1 MSQILNHEISIE
13 KTNYSR
19 IKEQDIN
26 NTSFGKVF
34 SDHMLVATY
43 KNDSWQEVKIVPY
56 GNLEMS
62 PSMSSLHYGQ
72 AVFEGLKAYRSPDG
86 KPLLFRPEANHK
98 RINESAFRLCM
109 PPIPEDIFMTGLK
122 ELIRLDADWIP
133 TQDGSVLYIR
143 PIYFAT
149 DESVGLKPA
158 SSYKFIII
166 SCPVGAYY
174 SEPVKLIVTDKYIRA
189 AEGGTGAAK
198 CAGNYGGSLLADM
211 EAKQQGYDNVL
222 WLDGK
227 EKKYIEECGTMN
239 VAFVIND
246 VVVTPKLTGTILAGI
261 TRDSVLTLLRD
272 MGVKVEERLISID
285 EVVKDYQDGN
295 LSEAFGMGTAA
306 TIAHIST
313 INYQGSDMILPPV
326 SERKYAPQVLQRL
339 EDIKTARVTDTYG
352 WVCQL

>member
-1 MSQILNHEISIE
+1 MQIVNSQISIE
-13 KTNYSR
+13 KTSQSR

-26 NTSFGKVF
+26 NTPFGQVF

-43 KNDSWQEVKIVPY
+43 ANDSWQEVKIIPY
-56 GNLEMS
+56 GNIS
-62 PSMSSLHYGQ
+62 IRPSLSVLHYGQ
-72 AVFEGLKAYRSPDG
+72 AVFEGLKAYRSPMG
-86 KPLLFRPEANHK
+86 RPLLFRPQANYK

-109 PPIPEDIFMTGLK
+109 PSIPEEIFIDGLK
-122 ELIRLDADWIP
+122 ELIKLDADWIP
-133 TQDGSVLYIR
+133 DQSNSVLYIR

-158 SSYKFIII
+158 NSYKFIII
-166 SCPVGAYY
+166 SSPVGAYY
-174 SEPVKLIVTDKYIRA
+174 SEPVKLIVTNKYVRA
-189 AEGGTGAAK
+189 CEGGTGAAK
-198 CAGNYGGSLLADM
+198 CAGNYAGSLLADK

-246 VVVTPKLTGTILAGI
+246 VVITPQLTGTILGGI
-261 TRDSVLTLLRD
+261 TRDSVLTLFRD
-272 MGVKVEERLISID
+272 MDIKVEERLISID
-285 EVVKDYQDGN
+285 EVAQAYEVGN

-313 INYQGSDMILPPV
+313 INYQGKDMILPTIDQ
-326 SERKYAPQVLQRL
+326 RKYASQVLQKL
-339 EDIKTARVTDTYG
+339 EDIKTGKIIEPYG

>member
-1 MSQILNHEISIE
+1 MQIVSSQISIE
-13 KTNYSR
+13 KISHSR

-26 NTSFGKVF
+26 NSPFGKVF

-43 KNDSWQEVKIVPY
+43 LDGSWQEIKIIPY
-56 GNLEMS
+56 GNIPMS
-62 PSMSSLHYGQ
+62 PSLSALHYGQ
-72 AVFEGLKAYRSPDG
+72 TVFEGLKAYRSPTG
-86 KPLLFRPEANHK
+86 KPLLFRPQANHK

-109 PPIPEDIFMTGLK
+109 PPVPEEIFIDGLK

-133 TQDGSVLYIR
+133 TQSGSVLYIR

-158 SSYKFIII
+158 NNYKFIII

-198 CAGNYGGSLLADM
+198 CAGNYGGSLLADK

-222 WLDGK
+222 WLDAK

-246 VVVTPKLTGTILAGI
+246 VVITPKLTGTILPGI
-261 TRDSVLTLLRD
+261 TRDSALTLFRD

-285 EVVKDYQDGN
+285 EVAEAYQEGN

-313 INYQGSDMILPPV
+313 INYQGKDMILPPV
-326 SERKYAPQVLQRL
+326 SERKYAPEILQKL
-339 EDIKTARVTDTYG
+339 EDIKTGKVTESYG
-352 WVCQL
+352 WVCQF

>member
-1 MSQILNHEISIE
+1 MQIVNSEISIQ
-13 KTNYSR
+13 KTSSSR
-19 IKEQDIN
+19 LKQQDIN
-26 NTSFGKVF
+26 NIPFGKVF

-43 KNDSWQEVKIVPY
+43 ADDSWQEVKIVPY
-56 GNLEMS
+56 GNIVMS
-62 PSMSSLHYGQ
+62 PSMSALHYGQ
-72 AVFEGLKAYRSPDG
+72 AVFEGLKAYINPEG
-86 KPLLFRPEANHK
+86 KPLLFRPQANYK

-109 PPIPEDIFMTGLK
+109 PSIPEEIFMDGLK

-133 TQDGSVLYIR
+133 TQSDSVLYIR

-158 SSYKFIII
+158 KSYKFIII
-166 SCPVGAYY
+166 TCPVGAYY
-174 SEPVKLIVTDKYIRA
+174 SEPVKLIVTDKYVRA
-189 AEGGTGAAK
+189 CEGGTGAAK
-198 CAGNYGGSLLADM
+198 CAGNYAGSLLADK

-246 VVVTPKLTGTILAGI
+246 VVITPKLTGTILPGI
-261 TRDSVLTLLRD
+261 TRDSVLTLFRD

-285 EVVKDYQDGN
+285 EVAKAYKVGN

-313 INYQGSDMILPPV
+313 INYQGEDMILPPV
-326 SERKYAPQVLQRL
+326 NERKYASQVLQKL
-339 EDIKTARVTDTYG
+339 EDIKTGKVTEPYG

>member
-1 MSQILNHEISIE
+1 MQIVNSKISIE
-13 KTNYSR
+13 KTSHSR
-19 IKEQDIN
+19 IREQDIN
-26 NTSFGKVF
+26 NSPFGKVF
-34 SDHMLVATY
+34 TDHMLVATY
-43 KNDSWQEVKIVPY
+43 LDGSWQEVKIIPY
-56 GNLEMS
+56 GNIPMS
-62 PSMSSLHYGQ
+62 PSMSAIHYGQ
-72 AVFEGLKAYRSPDG
+72 TVFEGLKAYRSPTG

-109 PPIPEDIFMTGLK
+109 PPVPEEIFIDGLK
-122 ELIRLDADWIP
+122 ELIRLDSDWIP
-133 TQDGSVLYIR
+133 TQSGSVLYIR

-158 SSYKFIII
+158 NSYKFIII

-174 SEPVKLIVTDKYIRA
+174 SEAVKLIVTDKYVRA

-198 CAGNYGGSLLADM
+198 CAGNYGGSLLADK

-246 VVVTPKLTGTILAGI
+246 VVITPKLTGTILPGI
-261 TRDSVLTLLRD
+261 TRDSVLTLFRD

-285 EVVKDYQDGN
+285 EVAEAYQEGN

-313 INYQGSDMILPPV
+313 INYQGRDMILPPV
-326 SERKYAPQVLQRL
+326 SERKYAPKILQQL
-339 EDIKTARVTDTYG
+339 EDIKTGKVTDLYG

>member
-1 MSQILNHEISIE
+1 MQIFNSQISIE
-13 KTNYSR
+13 KISQSR

-26 NTSFGKVF
+26 NTPFGKVF
-34 SDHMLVATY
+34 TDHMFVATY
-43 KNDSWQEVKIVPY
+43 LDGIWQKLKIIPY
-56 GNLEMS
+56 GNIPMS
-62 PSMSSLHYGQ
+62 PSLSALHYGQ
-72 AVFEGLKAYRSPDG
+72 TVFEGLKAYRSSTG
-86 KPLLFRPEANHK
+86 NPLLFRPEANHQ

-109 PPIPEDIFMTGLK
+109 PPVPEEIFMDGLK
-122 ELIRLDADWIP
+122 ELVRLDADWIP
-133 TQDGSVLYIR
+133 TQSGSVLYIR

-198 CAGNYGGSLLADM
+198 CGGNYGGSLLADK
-211 EAKQQGYDNVL
+211 EAKKQGYDNVL

-227 EKKYIEECGTMN
+227 QKKYIEECGTMN

-246 VVVTPKLTGTILAGI
+246 VVITPQLTGTILPGI
-261 TRDSVLTLLRD
+261 TRDSVLTLFRD

-285 EVVKDYQDGN
+285 EVAEAYQKGN

-313 INYQGSDMILPPV
+313 INYQGKDMILPPV
-326 SERKYAPQVLQRL
+326 SERKYAPEILQKL
-339 EDIKTARVTDTYG
+339 EDIKTGKVTDPYG